1 MTFDN
6 EPELFKIA
14 ELHPRAKVVL
24 RIKVDDSHS
33 ICKFSAKFGAGLE
46 QVHHLL
52 TVAKNLKLDVVGVS
66 FHVGSG
72 CESAESHRLAI
83 ENARYVFDLGAI
95 LGFNMT
101 LLDLGG
107 GWPGTSNA
115 KVPFLDIAHV
125 VNSALDVYF
134 PEDEY
139 ASLDV
144 IAEPGRYYVA
154 SAFTLATMVIAK
166 REVELD
172 DGRRGVMYYL
182 NDGVYGSFNC
192 TIFDHWVVEPTPF
205 VENVEGREM
214 MLTTL
219 WGPTCDSMDLIKKD
233 VMLPEMEIGE
243 WFIFKEMGA
252 YTIAAASTFNG
263 FQIPTLKY
271 FVPIHALESLKQ
283 HSAWSR
289 LARIM
294 QLDDSGNVSEDE
306 GGLYE
311 VEPQLIAVH

>member
-14 ELHPRAKVVL
+14 ELHPTAKVVL

-33 ICKFSAKFGAGLE
+33 ICKFSAKFGAGLD
-46 QVHHLL
+46 QVFHLL
-52 TVAKNLKLDVVGVS
+52 SAAKNLGLDCVGVS

-83 ENARYVFDLGAI
+83 ENARCVFDIGAT
-95 LGFNMT
+95 LGFHMT
-101 LLDLGG
+101 ILDLGG
-107 GWPGTSNA
+107 GWPGTSDA
-115 KVPFLDIAHV
+115 KVPFVEIAKV
-125 VNSALDVYF
+125 VNAALDLYF
-134 PEDEY
+134 PEEEFEQ
-139 ASLDV
+139 LEV

-166 REVELD
+166 REVHLD
-172 DGRRGVMYYL
+172 DGNRGVMYYL

-192 TIFDHWVVEPTPF
+192 TIFDHWIVEPIPF
-205 VENVEGREM
+205 VQNAEHRDM
-214 MLTTL
+214 LLTTL

-233 VMLPEMEIGE
+233 ILLPELEIGE
-243 WFIFKEMGA
+243 WIVFKEMGA

-271 FVPIHALESLKQ
+271 FVPVHTLESLKQ
-283 HSAWSR
+283 HPAWAR
-289 LARIM
+289 LSRIM

-306 GGLYE
+306 GGLFE
-311 VEPQLIAVH
+311 VETQLIAVH